1 MFMRV
6 THFKFIYTSV
16 LVFNIFVLCLMFIN
30 FVFKLFT
37 FLVIENVTSFSPY
50 VLQIVVIHMIWIL

>member
-1 MFMRV
+1 
-6 THFKFIYTSV
+6 
-16 LVFNIFVLCLMFIN
+16 MFIN